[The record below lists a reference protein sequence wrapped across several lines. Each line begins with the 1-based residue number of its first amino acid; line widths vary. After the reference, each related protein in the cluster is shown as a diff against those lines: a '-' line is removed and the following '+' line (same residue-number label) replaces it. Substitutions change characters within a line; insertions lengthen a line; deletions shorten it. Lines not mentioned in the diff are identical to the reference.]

1 MEEILG
7 DYLNNYEDIYSND
20 EDNKIFK
27 AYNKI
32 KKRKCCLKVINKN
45 QLKLGDYDYLLEQIK
60 REEEITKLCN
70 SEYTVNFYQ
79 KFENENNI
87 IFELEYFDDDLKDYL
102 FNNDDLKNDEFFKE
116 IVISIGKALKIIHE
130 KGIMHRDI
138 KPYNIFIKE
147 LENEN
152 RIIKLGD
159 FGSSI
164 YIKDNNSEPIGTI
177 LYIAPEIMKNIKYDE
192 KCDLWSL
199 GVTLFELYFGISPFG
214 LNPTPASIKKAIY
227 NEEKFI
233 FLKSGIPTLDI
244 LFKRLLTINPEER
257 MSFNEFFNFI
267 FSKDFMQKNVIA
279 LNNNIEYKKIY
290 EKILLEPPIEY
301 EDQFIPEKADEK
313 EIQKRC
319 VKKILTYVEGDH
331 LPDIMSYPNG
341 SINEEQ
347 TFNNIIYYDENINFL
362 SSINKDSDYFERNTS
377 GAFILCTNI
386 ESLKLIKKEIIKEV
400 KNDKRI
406 SFNLITTGS
415 TFEKIMGF
423 LEENKDFKECIVNAC
438 IYCYKLEKYLPL
450 ANKYTI
456 LHDDIY
462 NKQDQVVNFIKMFSA
477 KEIKPFPITKLIS
490 YYDYKDKYKDRHFK
504 ISQFYGN
511 LTKDDYKKYYNEMKQ
526 FIEEKSKSK
535 ELKKNENILSEA
547 FCSFDLEKDLEEL
560 DKLIIKEYT
569 KNTFHGDLNKWLMN
583 TKMNFYEPIAYF
595 TARLMYSLNNYA
607 SNYNMYCCEE
617 RSFHRGVQ
625 LTYCNLLPYER
636 AKGKIILLSAFTSTT
651 ESELLAKNWAGR
663 NKAKDVYKANL
674 KFSVVFIITNLYKNG
689 WISSGINIQKE
700 SVFPNEKEYLF
711 QPFTFYYVRN
721 VQIDLENYTADIYLE
736 TVGKLEILEE
746 KIKYNKGIHYSKK
759 ENIIVIKN

>member
-1 MEEILG
+1 
-7 DYLNNYEDIYSND
+7 
-20 EDNKIFK
+20 
-27 AYNKI
+27 
-32 KKRKCCLKVINKN
+32 
-45 QLKLGDYDYLLEQIK
+45 
-60 REEEITKLCN
+60 
-70 SEYTVNFYQ
+70 
-79 KFENENNI
+79 
-87 IFELEYFDDDLKDYL
+87 
-102 FNNDDLKNDEFFKE
+102 
-116 IVISIGKALKIIHE
+116 
-130 KGIMHRDI
+130 
-138 KPYNIFIKE
+138 
-147 LENEN
+147 
-152 RIIKLGD
+152 
-159 FGSSI
+159 
-164 YIKDNNSEPIGTI
+164 
-177 LYIAPEIMKNIKYDE
+177 
-192 KCDLWSL
+192 
-199 GVTLFELYFGISPFG
+199 
-214 LNPTPASIKKAIY
+214 
-227 NEEKFI
+227 
-233 FLKSGIPTLDI
+233 
-244 LFKRLLTINPEER
+244 
-257 MSFNEFFNFI
+257 
-267 FSKDFMQKNVIA
+267 
-279 LNNNIEYKKIY
+279 
-290 EKILLEPPIEY
+290 
-301 EDQFIPEKADEK
+301 
-313 EIQKRC
+313 
-319 VKKILTYVEGDH
+319 
-331 LPDIMSYPNG
+331 
-341 SINEEQ
+341 
-347 TFNNIIYYDENINFL
+347 
-362 SSINKDSDYFERNTS
+362 
-377 GAFILCTNI
+377 
-386 ESLKLIKKEIIKEV
+386 
-400 KNDKRI
+400 
-406 SFNLITTGS
+406 
-415 TFEKIMGF
+415 MGF

-607 SNYNMYCCEE
+607 SKNNMYCCEE
-617 RSFHRGVQ
+617 KSFYRGIQ

-636 AKGKIILLSAFTSTT
+636 AKEKIILLSAFTSTT

-700 SVFPNEKEYLF
+700 SAFPGEKEHLF
-711 QPFTFYYVRN
+711 QPFTFYYVQD
-721 VQIDLENYTADIYLE
+721 VKIDLENYTADIYLE

-746 KIKYNKGIHYSKK
+746 KIKYNKDIHYSKTR
-759 ENIIVIKN
+759 NIIVIKN